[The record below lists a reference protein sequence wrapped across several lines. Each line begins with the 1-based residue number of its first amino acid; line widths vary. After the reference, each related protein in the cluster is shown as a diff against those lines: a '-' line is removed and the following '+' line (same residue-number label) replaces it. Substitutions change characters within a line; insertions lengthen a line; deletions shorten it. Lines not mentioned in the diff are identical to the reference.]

1 MNAPETAS
9 ELEVL
14 GLGCRVQGSG
24 LVCFGLEVWFGVV
37 LPFGF
42 SPRVQGSGCRLTF
55 RAQVDFDPARPGNSL
70 RVRGD
75 A

>member
-37 LPFGF
+37 FPFGF
-42 SPRVQGSGCRLTF
+42 SLTSGCRVQGVG
-55 RAQVDFDPARPGNSL
+55 
-70 RVRGD
+70 
-75 A
+75 